1 LHCQRL
7 SRRFWRPFLLFHA
20 VLLRLPVGG
29 GTMKLCRSRHGK
41 NRCTLQEGHEL
52 PHTDAWDGASGVS
65 WTDGEQPLAAERFV
79 AMCEVCGGDGPY
91 FWGGA
96 GRLVCQACPEPS
108 IPAESKLVAEVT
120 VSGLDI
126 VSRFFGVS
134 AELVDVVGKLGA
146 KHIYLDSYD
155 GAPDS
160 SARSYCSLCLRYGI
174 GTLAIDHAESC
185 LVGKAI
191 RVVAKLQTQIAAAST
206 SSNPSE
212 RTLANGSTA
221 PSEQE
226 GAAAEGPACAQQHP
240 AALRVEYFV
249 ESPRNKFNPYRHPC
263 QAITGGLV
271 CELEHGHTGAH
282 CSDGSVWAD
291 DGRRF
296 A

>member
-1 LHCQRL
+1 
-7 SRRFWRPFLLFHA
+7 
-20 VLLRLPVGG
+20 
-29 GTMKLCRSRHGK
+29 MKLCHSRHGK

-79 AMCEVCGGDGPY
+79 ARCEVCGGGGPY
-91 FWGGA
+91 FWGVA

-108 IPAESKLVAEVT
+108 TPAESKLVAEVT

-134 AELVDVVGKLGA
+134 AELVGVVGELGA
-146 KHIYLDSYD
+146 KHIFLDPYD
-155 GAPDS
+155 AAPDS

-174 GTLAIDHAESC
+174 GMLAIDHAESC
-185 LVGKAI
+185 LVGKAV
-191 RVVAKLQTQIAAAST
+191 RVVANLQALLAAAS
-206 SSNPSE
+206 SSQPSTE
-212 RTLANGSTA
+212 RTSADSGTA
-221 PSEQE
+221 PAEQG
-226 GAAAEGPACAQQHP
+226 GAAAEGPVCAPQYP
-240 AALRVEYFV
+240 AGFRVEYFA
-249 ESPRNKFNPYRHPC
+249 ENPRHKFNPYTHPC

-271 CELEHGHTGAH
+271 CELERGHAGAH

-291 DGRRF
+291 DGRRL